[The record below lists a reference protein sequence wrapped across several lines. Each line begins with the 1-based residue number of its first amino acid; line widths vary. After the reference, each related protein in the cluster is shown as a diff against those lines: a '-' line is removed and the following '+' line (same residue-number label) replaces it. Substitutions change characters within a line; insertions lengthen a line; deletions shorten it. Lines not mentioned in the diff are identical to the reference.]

1 MMSPCVG
8 VASAVRWYSD
18 VVMCGCDLCCELV
31 SDVTMCGYG
40 LCCELV
46 SDVTMCGCG
55 LCCWLVWTGIVMS
68 SHVYAVSVV
77 WGVCCEFIHA
87 VMNIQGD
94 VILGS

>member
-1 MMSPCVG
+1 MWSCVG
-8 VASAVRWYSD
+8 VASAVRWS
-18 VVMCGCDLCCELV
+18 

-77 WGVCCEFIHA
+77 NCGVHVHVYGVCVVSLF
-87 VMNIQGD
+87 MP
-94 VILGS
+94 L